1 MNRIQG
7 WFLLF
12 YVGMICNIHAASN
25 IERTFAMIKPH
36 AVKEGK
42 TGEIMSMIQSAGFNI
57 VASKQ
62 IKLTE
67 VLMAQLYNEYKLRL
81 WFRKYIKSMS
91 EKIAVVMILEKKDAV
106 RQWDKYKKVIRQHY
120 GLFTHKNAVH
130 GSDTLQDAKREI
142 AIFFPD
148 STK

>member
-1 MNRIQG
+1 MKRIQG
-7 WFLLF
+7 WLLLL
-12 YVGMICNIHAASN
+12 YVAMIYNIHATAN

-42 TGEIMSMIQSAGFNI
+42 TREIMSMIQSAGFNI
-57 VASKQ
+57 VVSKQ

-67 VLMAQLYNEYKLRL
+67 VLMAQLYNDYKLRL